1 MKKNVDRQKIIRRTN
16 FKRPLQKCTLWILKI
31 KDIRFYEKLKSSN
44 PRQNQNNS
52 DSLKSHIESK
62 IPNISFEKMSKF
74 RNEKFPRSLINAW
87 KKENC
92 KEVKFTR
99 RSKARKAATLWSRS
113 KRARRKVARNM
124 WRRGGVSPPWERVST
139 HIMRAQ
145 GRTIRTRDTHAQTMA
160 RERES
165 SNPLVCV
172 CVSAYTCVAT
182 HESQRRL
189 KYARVHSVRART
201 LKASQRER
209 RVPDALESCTAQNR
223 YGESSRIISFT
234 GLRAMLVI
242 HG

>member
-1 MKKNVDRQKIIRRTN
+1 MGACKHAYNACARSHDSYARYTRTN
-16 FKRPLQKCTLWILKI
+16 
-31 KDIRFYEKLKSSN
+31 DG
-44 PRQNQNNS
+44 
-52 DSLKSHIESK
+52 
-62 IPNISFEKMSKF
+62 
-74 RNEKFPRSLINAW
+74 A
-87 KKENC
+87 
-92 KEVKFTR
+92 
-99 RSKARKAATLWSRS
+99 
-113 KRARRKVARNM
+113 RARELQPSR
-124 WRRGGVSPPWERVST
+124 
-139 HIMRAQ
+139 
-145 GRTIRTRDTHAQTMA
+145 
-160 RERES
+160 
-165 SNPLVCV
+165 VCV

>member
-1 MKKNVDRQKIIRRTN
+1 
-16 FKRPLQKCTLWILKI
+16 
-31 KDIRFYEKLKSSN
+31 
-44 PRQNQNNS
+44 
-52 DSLKSHIESK
+52 
-62 IPNISFEKMSKF
+62 
-74 RNEKFPRSLINAW
+74 
-87 KKENC
+87 
-92 KEVKFTR
+92 
-99 RSKARKAATLWSRS
+99 
-113 KRARRKVARNM
+113 M

-165 SNPLVCV
+165 SNPLMSVCVCVYV